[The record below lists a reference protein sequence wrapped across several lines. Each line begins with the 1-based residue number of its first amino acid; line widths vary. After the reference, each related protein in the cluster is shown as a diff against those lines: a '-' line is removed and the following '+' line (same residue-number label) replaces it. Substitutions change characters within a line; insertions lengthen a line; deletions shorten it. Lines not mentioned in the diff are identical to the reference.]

1 MSAIEEA
8 AAVLANARAEKLAA
22 VATLEAAQDNLT
34 TKARAENEA
43 QRALDALLAGNAAP
57 EPQPET
63 FAERKAAKRVAI
75 DRRAAQA
82 KDAGITLGGM
92 PIPTTADAQQDITS
106 SVSYFQLD
114 TQAQSG
120 TVKLGGVYVTLPR
133 ATVFAISLAVGRYVA
148 ACLANAAA
156 LDGAALAADDDTELD
171 AIDIEAGWP
180 ARVVT

>member
-1 MSAIEEA
+1 MTLEEA
-8 AAVLANARAEKLAA
+8 ALN
-22 VATLEAAQDNLT
+22 VATASQELTQAEATLAAAQDNIT
-34 TKARAENEA
+34 AKARAKNEA
-43 QRALDALLAGNAAP
+43 ERVLNALLAGNGSP
-57 EPQPET
+57 EPPPET
-63 FAERKAAKRVAI
+63 FAERKAAMRDAI
-75 DRRAAQA
+75 DRRVAVA

>member
-1 MSAIEEA
+1 MTLEEA
-8 AAVLANARAEKLAA
+8 LAA
-22 VATLEAAQDNLT
+22 TTLAGQNLVAAEAAFGVAQTNLT
-34 TKARAENEA
+34 AAAQAKNEA
-43 QRALDALLAGNAAP
+43 QRVLDALLAGNAAP

-75 DRRAAQA
+75 DWRAQQA
-82 KDAGITLGGM
+82 MDAGIVLNGT
-92 PIPTTADAQQDITS
+92 PIPTTSQSQQDITS

-114 TQAQSG
+114 TAAQSG

-156 LDGAALAADDDTELD
+156 LDGAALAATDDTELD